1 MSRWIAIYVKEMLE
15 MRRNAK
21 WLWVPLV
28 FVALGVMQPITAY
41 YTPEIIKN
49 MGGLP
54 EGAVFELPIPSPED
68 VMVKTL
74 SQFGT
79 IGLLVL
85 ALAFMATVSGERQ
98 SGVAALILVKPVPH
112 ATYMTAK
119 WAGVQT
125 LLLAAF
131 ACGYGGAWYYTG
143 VLFGPVDV
151 SDALTAFAAYAL
163 WLVFVLTW
171 PFLLG
176 TRIRS
181 SAGIAF
187 ATIAIAGLLSLA
199 GNLFHRYMAWS
210 PAELQRHASS
220 WIASGHATG
229 RPAFAAIIAVVAI
242 TLMLAVGSILLKRG
256 DDGSV

>member
-1 MSRWIAIYVKEMLE
+1 MSRWIAIYGKEMLE

-41 YTPEIIKN
+41 YTPDIIKT

-54 EGAVFELPIPSPED
+54 EGAVFQLPVPSPAD

-85 ALAFMATVSGERQ
+85 ALAFMAAVSGERQ
-98 SGVAALILVKPVPH
+98 SGVAALVLVKPVPH

-131 ACGYGGAWYYTG
+131 ACGYGGAWYYTKA
-143 VLFGPVDV
+143 LFGPVDA
-151 SDALTAFAAYAL
+151 SGAIAAFAAYAL
-163 WLVFVLTW
+163 WLIFVLTW
-171 PFLLG
+171 PLLLG
-176 TRIRS
+176 TRMRS

-187 ATIAIAGLLSLA
+187 VTIAIAGLLSLA
-199 GNLFHRYMAWS
+199 GNLLRRYMAWS
-210 PAELQRHASS
+210 PAELQRHASA
-220 WIASGHATG
+220 WIATGHTTG
-229 RPAFAAIIAVVAI
+229 RPVLAATIAVAAIV
-242 TLMLAVGSILLKRG
+242 LMLAAASALLKRG
-256 DDGSV
+256 DRSSA